1 MAEDITL
8 YGLTVD
14 GTIVDDTT
22 VNDSPADDPNWP
34 FFCTT
39 RLLNPAKQDK
49 LLDKAL
55 RTYVH
60 LNLSFSA
67 RAC

>member
-39 RLLNPAKQDK
+39 RLLNPAKQDNCQIK
-49 LLDKAL
+49 HSEPMC
-55 RTYVH
+55 T
-60 LNLSFSA
+60 
-67 RAC
+67 

>member
-39 RLLNPAKQDK
+39 RLLNPAKQYK
-49 LLDKAL
+49 L
-55 RTYVH
+55 R
-60 LNLSFSA
+60 
-67 RAC
+67 